1 MAYVYEVYLD
11 EINYD
16 LLKDFLE
23 RNKIK
28 FHREGKLIKIYL
40 DDFYGLYKMEKVI
53 EGIKANFSI
62 EVCEK
67 IFREEY
73 DILEFDLKKVFD
85 KKTNHL
91 RRVKGRLIGED
102 GKAIQELEKR
112 TGAKISITDR
122 YLYIA
127 GDSVSIQSAYY
138 ALNKLVGGTSHSRA
152 FEIAT
157 EMRELFKNKE
167 KEARLY
173 L

>member
-1 MAYVYEVYLD
+1 MTYTYEVYLD

-28 FHREGKLIKIYL
+28 FHRDGKTIKIYL
-40 DDFYGLYKMEKVI
+40 EDFYSLYKIEKVI
-53 EGIKANFSI
+53 KSIKANFSI
-62 EVCEK
+62 EICEK

-85 KKTNHL
+85 KKVNHL
-91 RRVKGRLIGED
+91 KRIKGRLIGED
-102 GKAIQELEKR
+102 GKAIKELEKR

-138 ALNKLVGGTSHSRA
+138 ALNKLVSGTSHSKA
-152 FEIAT
+152 FEVAT
-157 EMRELFKNKE
+157 EMKEHFKNKE
-167 KEARLY
+167 KEASFY

>member
-1 MAYVYEVYLD
+1 MAYTYEVYLN
-11 EINYD
+11 EVNYD

-28 FHREGKLIKIYL
+28 FHRDGKIVRIYL
-40 DDFYGLYKMEKVI
+40 EDFYSIYKIEKVI
-53 EGIKANFSI
+53 KGIKANFSI
-62 EVCEK
+62 DVCEK

-73 DILEFDLKKVFD
+73 DILEFDLKKVSD
-85 KKTNHL
+85 KKLNHL
-91 RRVKGRLIGED
+91 RRIKGRLIGEN
-102 GKAIQELEKR
+102 GKAIKELESR

-127 GDSVSIQSAYY
+127 GDFVSIQSAYFV
-138 ALNKLVGGTSHSRA
+138 LNKLVGGMSHNKA

-157 EMRELFKNKE
+157 ELKELFKNRE
-167 KEARLY
+167 KEAKFY